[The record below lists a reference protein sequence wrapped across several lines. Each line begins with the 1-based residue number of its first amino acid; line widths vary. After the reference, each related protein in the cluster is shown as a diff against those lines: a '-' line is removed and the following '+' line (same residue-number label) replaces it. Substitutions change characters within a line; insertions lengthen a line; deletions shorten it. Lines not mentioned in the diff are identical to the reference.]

1 MDKLKAYEILGL
13 EPESSVEEVKAAYAA
28 LSKKFHPEEHPE
40 EFQLIHEAYMTLVRG
55 NRRGRR
61 GAVEEP
67 VERRRESNQ
76 QEREKVESFVE
87 DETNYRREEKKYQE
101 AVHSGEKTEA
111 ESEEESGYDFDAAL
125 NKGEQEEAKRLH
137 ELSIRALE
145 EFQILLKPEYREKM
159 KLFKRF
165 FQNQEYAE
173 ILHGVEFVR
182 GLADL
187 LVPTKLKKGIYDY
200 IIDFYRLR
208 GYEVGQLVPE
218 AQALYRILDEKR
230 GMEAKK
236 KETLLFAGIPGVA
249 AVAAV
254 RALRNTAKAAGLKT
268 VLVILV
274 MLVVMVLLVKLY
286 QKLHENHSRIFSQF
300 VIAVGVVVS
309 QFLVFMTDFYG
320 TAFGTVDI
328 GNEFAVFFILVGLIW
343 LAVLVVCA
351 VFVKIK
357 NLIKGNK

>member
-1 MDKLKAYEILGL
+1 MRMKRTIA
-13 EPESSVEEVKAAYAA
+13 
-28 LSKKFHPEEHPE
+28 
-40 EFQLIHEAYMTLVRG
+40 
-55 NRRGRR
+55 
-61 GAVEEP
+61 
-67 VERRRESNQ
+67 
-76 QEREKVESFVE
+76 
-87 DETNYRREEKKYQE
+87 EKKYQE
-101 AVHSGEKTEA
+101 AVHSGEKTEV
-111 ESEEESGYDFDAAL
+111 ESEEEPGYDFDAAL

-137 ELSIRALE
+137 ELSIRAL
-145 EFQILLKPEYREKM
+145 
-159 KLFKRF
+159 
-165 FQNQEYAE
+165 
-173 ILHGVEFVR
+173 
-182 GLADL
+182 ADL

-208 GYEVGQLVPE
+208 SYEVGQLVPE

-254 RALRNTAKAAGLKT
+254 RALRNTAKAAELKT

-286 QKLHENHSRIFSQF
+286 QKLHENQSRIFSQF
-300 VIAVGVVVS
+300 VIAVWVVVS

-328 GNEFAVFFILVGLIW
+328 GNEFAVFFMLVGLIW
-343 LAVLVVCA
+343 LAVLVVRA